1 MCVFLKEVKSLIAV
15 IEDMGNPFLESSEDL
30 MVLDTK
36 DILDTS
42 VGETVQTAESLGK
55 EQYKAFVEER
65 LVRCEVPITDVT
77 SKNKL
82 ALFSRP
88 PVKCSSRQKV
98 QVAALKMTVL
108 FFPDYM

>member
-1 MCVFLKEVKSLIAV
+1 
-15 IEDMGNPFLESSEDL
+15 MGNPFLESSEDL
-30 MVLDTK
+30 MVLDTR

-42 VGETVQTAESLGK
+42 VAETVRTADSLGK

-65 LVRCEVPITDVT
+65 LVWCEVPITSVI

-88 PVKCSSRQKV
+88 PVKCSSRQKT
-98 QVAALKMTVL
+98 QVAALKNESA
-108 FFPDYM
+108 FF